1 MDLPAVLG
9 HQVVKNDRELVQ
21 PGEVSRGQLLQDP
34 VARLGQA
41 DSHHAAV
48 VRVTGPF
55 DQSRRRGAVHEL
67 HGAVRAQQQVA
78 CQLADGGRE
87 VAGVSLDRHQQ
98 LMLDVRNA
106 LGLGLVFAPAL
117 EAPQRHTE
125 LK

>member
-1 MDLPAVLG
+1 M
-9 HQVVKNDRELVQ
+9 
-21 PGEVSRGQLLQDP
+21 SRGQLLQDP

-41 DSHHAAV
+41 NSHHAAV

-117 EAPQRHTE
+117 EAPQRHAE